1 MLETETAGVE
11 GKSELV
17 FFVNGRKLTS
27 ASDRSEAGLRGGRLW
42 SLYCHGVQV
51 QPSTGESAVS
61 FTYYN
66 ITPPALP
73 CSHLAVNA
81 CLAPIC
87 SLHGAAVT
95 TVEGI
100 GSTRTRLHPVQ
111 ERLAKAHGSQCG
123 FCNNSER
130 LAKAH
135 GSQCGFCTPGIV
147 MSMYTLLRNHP
158 CPDMDQLEAAF
169 QGNLCRCTGYRPILE
184 GYKTFTKEFQGCCG
198 GMAGNG
204 CCRNIQNGQAANGHA
219 ENGQAANGHAEN
231 GQAANGHAENG
242 QAANGHAENGE
253 AANGHVASGNAGN
266 VSTELFRVSEFR
278 PLDPTQEPIFP
289 PELMK
294 SEAGEQKTLKFVG
307 ERVTWIKPATFKE
320 VLELKTK
327 FPQAKL
333 VVGNSEVGVEVKFK
347 NCEYPLIIA
356 PGHLPEINFHRYTE
370 HGITFGAG
378 CTLTYLNDTLTEAIA
393 DLPEHQTRLFAAI
406 VEMLRWFA
414 GHQIRNVGCI
424 GGNIVTASPI
434 SDLNPIFLS
443 AGCTVT
449 VASHHGGSRVVR
461 MDHDFFPGYRRT
473 ALAPQEVMVSLDVPF
488 TKENEYFLAYKQ
500 ARRRDDDI
508 AIVNAA
514 FRVQFEEGTNVI
526 RDIALSF
533 GGMAPTTVMARN
545 TANRLTG
552 LKWDNDLLP
561 EACSSLEDDLPLTP
575 SVPGGMAEFRRTLTT
590 SFFFKF
596 FLSVQ
601 QRLNIKDDIP
611 SVFFKCVGKDTV
623 YNRQASDATLT
634 KHKIK
639 AIHTGKVLSLVL
651 NTIHTQ
657 RYTYLSL
664 VLNTIHTQANMP
676 VLGAEHHPHTGKV
689 LSLLL
694 NTIFASIPGPKDDD
708 EQDVPPPYRSACSLY
723 HRESPHGSQM
733 YQEVPEGQ
741 AQEDAVGRPIMHL
754 SALKHATGEA
764 VYTDDMPPYRVSS
777 MLDWCSAKSSI
788 DPSAALQMP
797 GVEMF
802 VCAED
807 VPGSNITGVVMD
819 EEVFASEKVTCVGQV
834 VGAVLA
840 DTQAHAQRAAKAVV
854 VQYEDLEPKIITIED
869 AILHQS
875 FFHPINKIEKG
886 NLQEAFEKADQII
899 EGKLRI
905 GGQEHFYLET
915 CAAIVVPHGEDGEME
930 IYFSTQNPDMHLTP
944 TALDVPSSSGK
955 KPPIQNPGYGH
966 DRSVMTSGAHQKWR
980 EDGIFHH
987 HGSER
992 MLAAKALGIPANRVV
1007 CRVKRIG
1014 GGFGGK
1020 ETRICVLSSV
1030 CAVAAHK
1037 AQRPVR
1043 IMLDRDEDMMIIGKR
1058 HPFLS
1063 RYKVGFMNDG
1073 RVVALDISLYSNAGN
1088 SQDVSIGVIRRA
1100 LLHSDGGYTIPN
1112 VRAVGYVCKTN
1123 TVSNTSF
1130 RAFGGPQ
1137 ALFMVESW
1145 ISDVAIKCGISQFK
1159 VREVNMNREGDLT
1172 HYNMKLERCQMERC
1186 WQECVKKSDFH
1197 TRRRQVNRFNGEN
1210 RWKKRGLAAVP
1221 IKLVPWCTCDVS
1233 WCTCDV
1239 SWCTC
1244 DVPWCTC
1251 DVPWCTC
1258 DVPWCTCD
1266 VPWCRCDVPWCRCDV
1281 PWCMCD
1287 VPWCTCDV
1295 PWCTCDVPWCRCD
1308 VPWCRCDVPW
1318 CRCDVPWCMCDVPW
1332 CVCDVPRCVCDA
1344 GALVHVYTDGSVL
1357 LTHGGTEMGQGLH
1370 TKMVQ
1375 VASRVLRIPTSKIHI
1390 SEMSTNTVPNASATA
1405 ASVSSDING
1414 MAIKLACETILQRLE
1429 PYMGKGSWEDWV
1441 RAAYFDRVSL
1451 SATGFYRTPGLDYDM
1466 QKNEGRPFNYLCYG
1480 AAVSEV
1486 EIDCLTG
1493 DHTVLRT
1500 DIVMDVG
1507 DSLNPAIDIGQIEG
1521 AFVQGY
1527 GLFTMEEQVYSP
1539 DGVLFSRGPG
1549 MYKMPGFADIPVQLN
1564 VSLLRGAPNDK
1575 AIFSSKA
1582 VGEPPLL
1589 LASSVFFAIKDAV
1602 SSARADAGLKGTF
1615 RLDSPA
1621 TAERIRMACQDQFTA
1636 QACQDQC
1643 TAQFP
1648 AAEPGSFTPWAIR
1661 L

>member
-1 MLETETAGVE
+1 MPETETAGVE

-17 FFVNGRKLTS
+17 FFVNGRKVVDQDVDPEMTLLTY
-27 ASDRSEAGLRGGRLW
+27 LRTKLRLTGAKLGCGEGG
-42 SLYCHGVQV
+42 CGACTVM
-51 QPSTGESAVS
+51 VS
-61 FTYYN
+61 RYSQ
-66 ITPPALP
+66 AQGKVL
-73 CSHLAVNA
+73 HLAVNA

-111 ERLAKAHGSQCG
+111 
-123 FCNNSER
+123 ER

-204 CCRNIQNGQAANGHA
+204 CCRNVQNGQAANGHAKSGQSANGHA

-231 GQAANGHAENG
+231 GQAANRHAENG

-294 SEAGEQKTLKFVG
+294 SEGGEQKTLKFVG

-370 HGITFGAG
+370 HGITFGG

-449 VASHHGGSRVVR
+449 VASHQGGSRVVR

-473 ALAPQEVMVSLDVPF
+473 ALAPQEVMVSLELPF

-514 FRVQFEEGTNVI
+514 FRVRFEEGTNVI

-561 EACSSLEDDLPLTP
+561 EACSSLEDDLQLPP

-601 QRLNIKDDIP
+601 QRLNIK
-611 SVFFKCVGKDTV
+611 
-623 YNRQASDATLT
+623 
-634 KHKIK
+634 
-639 AIHTGKVLSLVL
+639 
-651 NTIHTQ
+651 
-657 RYTYLSL
+657 
-664 VLNTIHTQANMP
+664 
-676 VLGAEHHPHTGKV
+676 
-689 LSLLL
+689 
-694 NTIFASIPGPKDDD
+694 
-708 EQDVPPPYRSACSLY
+708 DVPPPYRSACSLY

-741 AQEDAVGRPIMHL
+741 AQEDTVGRPIMHL

-764 VYTDDMPPYRVSS
+764 VYTDDMPPLQGELYVGLVLSKKVH
-777 MLDWCSAKSSI
+777 AKILSI

-802 VCAED
+802 VGAED
-807 VPGSNITGVVMD
+807 IPGSNITGVVMD

-840 DTQAHAQRAAKAVV
+840 DTQAHAQQAAKAVV

-886 NLQEAFEKADQII
+886 NLEEAFEKADQII
-899 EGKLRI
+899 EGELRI

-930 IYFSTQNPDMHLTP
+930 IYCSTQNPDMT
-944 TALDVPSSSGK
+944 
-955 KPPIQNPGYGH
+955 Q
-966 DRSVMTSGAHQKWR
+966 
-980 EDGIFHH
+980 
-987 HGSER
+987 

-1043 IMLDRDEDMMIIGKR
+1043 IMLDRDEDMMMIGKR

-1088 SQDVSIGVIRRA
+1088 SQDVSIGVMRRA

-1159 VREVNMNREGDLT
+1159 VRELNMNREGDLT

-1197 TRRRQVNRFNGEN
+1197 TRHRQVNRFNGKN

-1221 IKLVPWCTCDVS
+1221 IKYGIGFGLHLDQ
-1233 WCTCDV
+1233 
-1239 SWCTC
+1239 
-1244 DVPWCTC
+1244 
-1251 DVPWCTC
+1251 
-1258 DVPWCTCD
+1258 
-1266 VPWCRCDVPWCRCDV
+1266 
-1281 PWCMCD
+1281 
-1287 VPWCTCDV
+1287 
-1295 PWCTCDVPWCRCD
+1295 
-1308 VPWCRCDVPW
+1308 
-1318 CRCDVPWCMCDVPW
+1318 
-1332 CVCDVPRCVCDA
+1332 A

-1390 SEMSTNTVPNASATA
+1390 TEMSTNTVPNASATA

-1441 RAAYFDRVSL
+1441 RAAYFDRVGL

-1539 DGVLFSRGPG
+1539 DGVLYSRGPG
-1549 MYKMPGFADIPVQLN
+1549 MYKIPGFADIPVQLN

-1621 TAERIRMACQDQFTA
+1621 TAERIRMACQDEF
-1636 QACQDQC
+1636 

>member
-1 MLETETAGVE
+1 MPETELTTGPE
-11 GKSELV
+11 EKSELV
-17 FFVNGRKLTS
+17 FFVNGRKVVDQDADPEMTLLTY
-27 ASDRSEAGLRGGRLW
+27 LRTKLRLTGAKLGCGEGG
-42 SLYCHGVQV
+42 CGACTVM
-51 QPSTGESAVS
+51 VS
-61 FTYYN
+61 RYSQ
-66 ITPPALP
+66 AQGKVL
-73 CSHLAVNA
+73 HLAVNA

-111 ERLAKAHGSQCG
+111 
-123 FCNNSER
+123 ER

-231 GQAANGHAENG
+231 GQG
-242 QAANGHAENGE
+242 
-253 AANGHVASGNAGN
+253 ANGHVANGDTVNGQPNGNAGN
-266 VSTELFRVSEFR
+266 GWTEDVSTELFQVSEFR

-294 SEAGEQKTLKFVG
+294 SAGGDQTTLKFVG

-449 VASHHGGSRVVR
+449 VASHQGGSRVVR

-473 ALAPQEVMVSLDVPF
+473 AVAPEEVMVSLDVPF

-514 FRVQFEEGTNVI
+514 FRVRFEEGTNVI
-526 RDIALSF
+526 RDIGLSF

-561 EACSSLEDDLPLTP
+561 EACSSLEDDLPLPP

-601 QRLNIKDDIP
+601 QRLNIKD
-611 SVFFKCVGKDTV
+611 
-623 YNRQASDATLT
+623 
-634 KHKIK
+634 
-639 AIHTGKVLSLVL
+639 
-651 NTIHTQ
+651 
-657 RYTYLSL
+657 
-664 VLNTIHTQANMP
+664 
-676 VLGAEHHPHTGKV
+676 
-689 LSLLL
+689 
-694 NTIFASIPGPKDDD
+694 
-708 EQDVPPPYRSACSLY
+708 VPPPYRSACSLY

-741 AQEDAVGRPIMHL
+741 GREDAVGRPIMHL
-754 SALKHATGEA
+754 SALKQVTGEA
-764 VYTDDMPPYRVSS
+764 VYTDDMPPLQGELYVGLVLSKKAH
-777 MLDWCSAKSSI
+777 AKILSI

-802 VCAED
+802 VGAED
-807 VPGSNITGVVMD
+807 VPGSNITGPAVMD

-840 DTQAHAQRAAKAVV
+840 DTQAHAQRAAKSVA

-899 EGKLRI
+899 EGELRI

-930 IYFSTQNPDMHLTP
+930 IYCSTQNPAKT
-944 TALDVPSSSGK
+944 
-955 KPPIQNPGYGH
+955 Q
-966 DRSVMTSGAHQKWR
+966 
-980 EDGIFHH
+980 
-987 HGSER
+987 
-992 MLAAKALGIPANRVV
+992 MLAAKALGVPANRVV
-1007 CRVKRIG
+1007 CRVKRMG

-1020 ETRICVLSSV
+1020 ETRTCVVSSV

-1043 IMLDRDEDMMIIGKR
+1043 IMLDRDEDMMMIGTR

-1073 RVVALDISLYSNAGN
+1073 RVVALDISLYNNAGN
-1088 SQDVSIGVIRRA
+1088 SLDLSRGVMDRA
-1100 LLHSDGGYTIPN
+1100 LFHSDGGYTIPN

-1123 TVSNTSF
+1123 TVSNTAF
-1130 RAFGGPQ
+1130 RGFGGPQ
-1137 ALFMVESW
+1137 GLFFAEGW
-1145 ISDVAIKCGISQFK
+1145 ISDVAIKCGISQLK
-1159 VREVNMNREGDLT
+1159 VRELNMNREGDLT

-1221 IKLVPWCTCDVS
+1221 TKFGISFTATFLNQ
-1233 WCTCDV
+1233 
-1239 SWCTC
+1239 
-1244 DVPWCTC
+1244 
-1251 DVPWCTC
+1251 
-1258 DVPWCTCD
+1258 
-1266 VPWCRCDVPWCRCDV
+1266 
-1281 PWCMCD
+1281 
-1287 VPWCTCDV
+1287 
-1295 PWCTCDVPWCRCD
+1295 
-1308 VPWCRCDVPW
+1308 
-1318 CRCDVPWCMCDVPW
+1318 
-1332 CVCDVPRCVCDA
+1332 A

-1390 SEMSTNTVPNASATA
+1390 SETSTNTVPNTSPTA
-1405 ASVSSDING
+1405 ASASSDLNG
-1414 MAIKLACETILQRLE
+1414 MAVKLACETILQRLE

-1441 RAAYFDRVSL
+1441 RAAYFDRVGL

-1466 QKNEGRPFNYLCYG
+1466 QKNEGRPFNYFCYG

-1539 DGVLFSRGPG
+1539 DGVLYSRGPG
-1549 MYKMPGFADIPVQLN
+1549 MYKIPGFADIPVQLN

-1582 VGEPPLL
+1582 VGEPPLF

-1636 QACQDQC
+1636 Q
-1643 TAQFP
+1643 FP
-1648 AAEPGSFTPWAIR
+1648 AAEPGSFKPWAIR

>member
-1 MLETETAGVE
+1 MPDTETAGVE

-17 FFVNGRKLTS
+17 FFVNGRKVVDQDVDPEMTLLTY
-27 ASDRSEAGLRGGRLW
+27 LRTKLRLTGAKLGCGEGG
-42 SLYCHGVQV
+42 CGACTVM
-51 QPSTGESAVS
+51 VS
-61 FTYYN
+61 RYSQ
-66 ITPPALP
+66 AQRKVL
-73 CSHLAVNA
+73 HLAVNA

-111 ERLAKAHGSQCG
+111 ERI
-123 FCNNSER
+123 
-130 LAKAH
+130 AKAH

-158 CPDMDQLEAAF
+158 IPNMDQLEAAF

-184 GYKTFTKEFQGCCG
+184 GYKTFTKFQGCCG
-198 GMAGNG
+198 GMAGSG
-204 CCRNIQNGQAANGHA
+204 CCRHVQNGKSANGQVTNGQAANGNTGNGWIEDVTHA
-219 ENGQAANGHAEN
+219 AQ
-231 GQAANGHAENG
+231 
-242 QAANGHAENGE
+242 
-253 AANGHVASGNAGN
+253 
-266 VSTELFRVSEFR
+266 VSTELFQVSEFR

-289 PELMK
+289 PELMI
-294 SEAGEQKTLKFVG
+294 SESGDQTTLKFVG

-320 VLELKTK
+320 VLELKTRISH
-327 FPQAKL
+327 AKL
-333 VVGNSEVGVEVKFK
+333 VVGNSEVGVEVKLK

-434 SDLNPIFLS
+434 SDLNPILLS

-449 VASHHGGSRVVR
+449 VASHQGGSRVVR
-461 MDHDFFPGYRRT
+461 MGHDFFPGYRRT
-473 ALAPQEVMVSLDVPF
+473 ALSPQEVMVSLDLPF
-488 TKENEYFLAYKQ
+488 TKENEFFLAYKQ

-514 FRVQFEEGTNVI
+514 FWVRFEEETNVI
-526 RDIALSF
+526 QDIALSF

-545 TANRLTG
+545 TANRLVG

-561 EACSSLEDDLPLTP
+561 EACSSLEDDLPLPP

-601 QRLNIKDDIP
+601 QRLN
-611 SVFFKCVGKDTV
+611 
-623 YNRQASDATLT
+623 L
-634 KHKIK
+634 
-639 AIHTGKVLSLVL
+639 KVPF
-651 NTIHTQ
+651 
-657 RYTYLSL
+657 YLL
-664 VLNTIHTQANMP
+664 P
-676 VLGAEHHPHTGKV
+676 V
-689 LSLLL
+689 
-694 NTIFASIPGPKDDD
+694 
-708 EQDVPPPYRSACSLY
+708 DVPPTYRSACSLY
-723 HRESPHGSQM
+723 HREPSHGTQM

-741 AQEDAVGRPIMHL
+741 AREDAVGRPIMHL
-754 SALKHATGEA
+754 SALKQVTGEA
-764 VYTDDMPPYRVSS
+764 VYTDDMPPLQGELYLGLVLSKKAH
-777 MLDWCSAKSSI
+777 AKILSI

-802 VCAED
+802 VSAKD
-807 VPGSNITGVVMD
+807 VPGSNVTGPDVMD
-819 EEVFASEKVTCVGQV
+819 EEIFASEKVTCVGQV

-840 DTQAHAQRAAKAVV
+840 DTQAHAQRAAKSVV
-854 VQYEDLEPKIITIED
+854 VQYDDLEPKIITIED

-886 NLQEAFEKADQII
+886 NLEEAFQKADQNI
-899 EGKLRI
+899 EGELRI
-905 GGQEHFYLET
+905 GGQEHFYMET
-915 CAAIVVPHGEDGEME
+915 CAAIVVPHGEDVEME
-930 IYFSTQNPDMHLTP
+930 IYCSTQNPKMTQVSLTEP
-944 TALDVPSSSGK
+944 HQDTA
-955 KPPIQNPGYGH
+955 N
-966 DRSVMTSGAHQKWR
+966 
-980 EDGIFHH
+980 
-987 HGSER
+987 
-992 MLAAKALGIPANRVV
+992 ALGIPENRVV
-1007 CRVKRIG
+1007 CRVKRMG
-1014 GGFGGK
+1014 EVFGGK
-1020 ETRICVLSSV
+1020 QTRSCVVSSV
-1030 CAVAAHK
+1030 GAVAAHSR
-1037 AQRPVR
+1037 AQRSVR
-1043 IMLDRDEDMMIIGKR
+1043 IMLDRNEDMMITGTR
-1058 HPFLS
+1058 HPFLG

-1088 SQDVSIGVIRRA
+1088 SADLSIEVMERS

-1123 TVSNTSF
+1123 TVSNTAF

-1137 ALFMVESW
+1137 ALYFVESW
-1145 ISDVAIKCGISQFK
+1145 ISDIAIKCGISQLK
-1159 VREVNMNREGDLT
+1159 VREINMNREGDLT

-1186 WQECVKKSDFH
+1186 WQECLKKSDFH
-1197 TRRRQVNRFNGEN
+1197 NRHRQVNMFNGGS
-1210 RWKKRGLAAVP
+1210 RWKKRGLAAIP
-1221 IKLVPWCTCDVS
+1221 IKYGIAFGTFLE
-1233 WCTCDV
+1233 
-1239 SWCTC
+1239 
-1244 DVPWCTC
+1244 
-1251 DVPWCTC
+1251 
-1258 DVPWCTCD
+1258 
-1266 VPWCRCDVPWCRCDV
+1266 
-1281 PWCMCD
+1281 
-1287 VPWCTCDV
+1287 
-1295 PWCTCDVPWCRCD
+1295 
-1308 VPWCRCDVPW
+1308 
-1318 CRCDVPWCMCDVPW
+1318 
-1332 CVCDVPRCVCDA
+1332 A

-1375 VASRVLRIPTSKIHI
+1375 VASRALRIPTSKIHI
-1390 SEMSTNTVPNASATA
+1390 SETSTNTVPNTSPTA
-1405 ASVSSDING
+1405 ASVSSDLNG
-1414 MAIKLACETILQRLE
+1414 MAVKLACETILQRLE

-1451 SATGFYRTPGLDYDM
+1451 SATGFYRFSTPGLGYDM
-1466 QKNEGRPFNYLCYG
+1466 QKNEGRPYNYFCYG

-1539 DGVLFSRGPG
+1539 DGVLYSRGPG
-1549 MYKMPGFADIPVQLN
+1549 MYKIPGFADIPVQLN

-1589 LASSVFFAIKDAV
+1589 LAFSVFFAIKDAI
-1602 SSARADAGLKGTF
+1602 SSARADAGLKGVF

-1636 QACQDQC
+1636 Q
-1643 TAQFP
+1643 FP
-1648 AAEPGSFTPWAIR
+1648 AAEPGRFTPWAIR